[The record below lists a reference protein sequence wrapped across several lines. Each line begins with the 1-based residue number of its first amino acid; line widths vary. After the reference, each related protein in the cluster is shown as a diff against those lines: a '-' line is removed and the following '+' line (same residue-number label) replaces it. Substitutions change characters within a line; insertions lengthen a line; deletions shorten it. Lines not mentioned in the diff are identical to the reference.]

1 MAGPKIVL
9 RFSAF
14 VCLSVH
20 SHLIRAQITSFLTVQ
35 LQSTGSY
42 WRFVSKCSFVLPRW
56 QKVAGWFLDTKYQTC
71 LLTQVMLV
79 TMLEGMML

>member
-1 MAGPKIVL
+1 MHNIN
-9 RFSAF
+9 
-14 VCLSVH
+14 
-20 SHLIRAQITSFLTVQ
+20 LTVQ
-35 LQSTGSY
+35 LQSTSSY

-79 TMLEGMML
+79 TMLVGMLNWSLDDVKIALKARF